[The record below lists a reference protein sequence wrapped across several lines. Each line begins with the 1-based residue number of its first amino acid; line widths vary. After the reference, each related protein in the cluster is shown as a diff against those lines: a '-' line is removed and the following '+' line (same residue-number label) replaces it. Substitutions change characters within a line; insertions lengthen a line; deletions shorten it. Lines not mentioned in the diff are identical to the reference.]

1 MEYLFLLTGII
12 VGGAVVWIFLKSKF
26 DRQSPVSE
34 ADYARAQ
41 ADMAELRT
49 ETAKLQEARSHLE
62 TSLAEAKSE
71 IDREREKSEE
81 LTKKHSE
88 MIAENR
94 NLKQR
99 LEEQKREVE
108 ELNKKLTVE
117 FQNIANS
124 ILDEKSKKFTEQ
136 NKTHLETILSPFKEK
151 IEEFK
156 KKVEDTYDKESRETI
171 SLREEV
177 RKLTELNTRVS
188 DEANNLTKALKGD
201 TKTQGNWG
209 EFVLEKILEM
219 SGLEKDRE
227 YSTQFNTK
235 NVDGDTIR
243 PDVVVNLP
251 DHKHII
257 IDSKVSLTAYEAFV
271 RSENEEEQERYKK
284 EHVASMKSHIKLLS
298 EKNYQTGELFSTPDF
313 VLMFVPIE
321 PSFSVAIQADQTLYT
336 YAWEKRI
343 VIVSPS
349 TLLATLRTIASFWKQ
364 EKQNKNALEIAKQ
377 GGALYDK
384 FVGFAEDLT
393 DVGRKMDSAKD
404 SYKNAMSKLIE
415 GRGNLVSGI
424 EKLKTL
430 GAKATKS
437 IEKKLLDRAD
447 E

>member
-1 MEYLFLLTGII
+1 MEFLYLLTGLI
-12 VGGAVVWIFLKSKF
+12 VGGGAVWFVLKSKF
-26 DRQSPVSE
+26 EHQSPVSKSDFE
-34 ADYARAQ
+34 RAQ
-41 ADMAELRT
+41 QNIVELKT
-49 ETAKLQEARSHLE
+49 EIVKLQEARTYIDTALDAAKKELE
-62 TSLAEAKSE
+62 GERGKSE
-71 IDREREKSEE
+71 D
-81 LTKKHSE
+81 LTKKYSE
-88 MIAENR
+88 MVAENR
-94 NLKQR
+94 NLNQR
-99 LEEQKREVE
+99 LEEQRHEVE
-108 ELNKKLTVE
+108 ELNAKLTIE

-136 NKTHLETILSPFKEK
+136 NKSHLETILSPFKEK
-151 IEEFK
+151 LEEFK

-188 DEANNLTKALKGD
+188 DEANSLTKALKGD

-227 YSTQFNTK
+227 YSTQFNSK
-235 NVDGDTIR
+235 NVNGDTIR

-271 RSENEEEQERYKK
+271 RTDDEEERERLKK

-298 EKNYQTGELFSTPDF
+298 EKNYQTGEHFSSPDF

-321 PSFSVAIQADQTLYT
+321 PSFSVAVQSDQTLYN

-364 EKQNKNALEIAKQ
+364 EKQNKNALEIARQ

-404 SYKNAMSKLIE
+404 SYRNAMSKLIE